1 MEKETFQQL
10 MTEKFN
16 RYGIREI
23 DHTTFGGIIY
33 PSDFNTDYR
42 GKDNTNGS
50 SIASRIISDQKFD
63 ERCRKTLLRKQNG
76 GNKK

>member
-1 MEKETFQQL
+1 
-10 MTEKFN
+10 MTGKFN

-33 PSDFNTDYR
+33 SSDFNTNYR
-42 GKDNTNGS
+42 ENNTYGS
-50 SIASRIISDQKFD
+50 PIASRIISDQKFD

>member
-1 MEKETFQQL
+1 MPETFYR
-10 MTEKFN
+10 TRNYKV
-16 RYGIREI
+16 

-50 SIASRIISDQKFD
+50 FIAQRIISDWKFD
-63 ERCRKTLLRKQNG
+63 K
-76 GNKK
+76 